1 MSGEGQ
7 RFKDAGYSQ
16 HKPLIEIDGKPII
29 QHVVE
34 LFNPQV
40 DSYTFICNENH
51 ISTIQQMHSLLL
63 KLKLKAEIICIPSHK
78 LGPVYAVMSAKEC
91 LTSSET
97 IICYCDFGS
106 VWNYK
111 KFLQHSKDGSIACYR
126 GFHPHMLGPDN
137 YAYCNTDKNRTCLE
151 IREKQPFTNNKM
163 NEWASNGIYYFKSGD
178 LVKKYFKALLNQNQG
193 HSSNGEYYVSMV
205 YNLMIQ
211 DGLEINVFPIQRML
225 QWGTPYDVECY
236 QKWSSYFS
244 DICKS
249 FVKVDNPKNCVTIL
263 PMAGLGSRFSTK
275 GYKIPK
281 PLLDVNGHP
290 MFFQAVDCLP
300 KSESFKFVT
309 LKEYVDKY
317 LEIQTTI
324 ETLFTNSA
332 LINLN
337 HLTEGQACS
346 TMEAVRFVNPNYP
359 ILITACDNASHYDS
373 LTYKALLQDETV
385 DVIVW
390 TFTNSPTSKYNPNMY
405 SWVKVDE
412 KGFVTSVHIKDC
424 PFDDVKNQ
432 QTIIGTFFFRKASL
446 YSEAYNQMISEN
458 NKTNGEFYI
467 DNMLNNC
474 IKLGMKVKTFLIS
487 HYVCWGIPDE
497 YETYNYWRNHFHLS
511 DNHPYLIFNDA
522 TLNNNQINYFTQEKF
537 F

>member
-1 MSGEGQ
+1 
-7 RFKDAGYSQ
+7 
-16 HKPLIEIDGKPII
+16 
-29 QHVVE
+29 
-34 LFNPQV
+34 
-40 DSYTFICNENH
+40 
-51 ISTIQQMHSLLL
+51 
-63 KLKLKAEIICIPSHK
+63 
-78 LGPVYAVMSAKEC
+78 
-91 LTSSET
+91 
-97 IICYCDFGS
+97 
-106 VWNYK
+106 
-111 KFLQHSKDGSIACYR
+111 
-126 GFHPHMLGPDN
+126 
-137 YAYCNTDKNRTCLE
+137 
-151 IREKQPFTNNKM
+151 
-163 NEWASNGIYYFKSGD
+163 
-178 LVKKYFKALLNQNQG
+178 
-193 HSSNGEYYVSMV
+193 
-205 YNLMIQ
+205 
-211 DGLEINVFPIQRML
+211 
-225 QWGTPYDVECY
+225 
-236 QKWSSYFS
+236 
-244 DICKS
+244 
-249 FVKVDNPKNCVTIL
+249 
-263 PMAGLGSRFSTK
+263 MAGLGSRFATK

-300 KSESFKFVT
+300 KSEFFKFVT

-317 LEIQTTI
+317 LEIQMLI

-346 TMEAVRFVNPNYP
+346 TMEAVRFVIPDYP

-373 LTYKALLQDETV
+373 LKYKALLQDETV

-412 KGFVTSVHIKDC
+412 KGSVTSVHIKDC

-432 QTIIGTFFFRKASL
+432 QTIIGTFFFRKASI

-522 TLNNNQINYFTQEKF
+522 TFNNNQINYFTQEKF